1 MKHLILFSANNFL
14 LLCALNRAKN
24 GDIVK
29 LDFNVLY
36 IRYLSLVA
44 MESDHSCLYSVISL
58 FLNSLRNVF
67 SSPTPWFSH
76 TWLKPYLYK
85 RERERENSNSKTL
98 ILKDSREKETET
110 ETDRQTE
117 RETRRET

>member
-24 GDIVK
+24 DDIVK
-29 LDFNVLY
+29 LDLNVLY

-58 FLNSLRNVF
+58 CFFGVFFKNSLRNVSSYTITSGVRLLTFKNRF
-67 SSPTPWFSH
+67 STKKCILSTTFKSAS
-76 TWLKPYLYK
+76 KPQ
-85 RERERENSNSKTL
+85 TL
-98 ILKDSREKETET
+98 A
-110 ETDRQTE
+110 Q
-117 RETRRET
+117 